1 MNAPAPGGRV
11 ARAPSRPTGR
21 TVTLGDARVGI
32 RHVIRVARD
41 HAPVA
46 IGPGVVERLTRARAV
61 VDRAA
66 AGDAPIYGVN
76 SALGANT
83 GARLA
88 KDEQGPYQVRAVRAR
103 AVGVG
108 PPFAA
113 EVVRA
118 AMFTRAA
125 GMARG
130 ASGVSLPVFRA
141 LIDALNAGIVPY
153 VPSRGSIGV
162 ADLPQLSQV
171 ALVLIGEGEAI
182 VDGERVPGS
191 EALAAAGMSPV
202 TLAAKD
208 GLALISSNAVTVG
221 RASLVLADLART
233 LALHTDI
240 VALSFEAFR
249 ANLSPLDPR
258 AQAARPAPG
267 QAEAATRILIA
278 LAGSALAKP
287 GAARRVQDPLSFRCV
302 PQVHGALHDALAR
315 AVDHVEIELNS
326 AADSPY
332 ADADGDRL
340 FSTGNF
346 HVPGLTLALE
356 TLGLAVA
363 QAATLTVE
371 RCLRLLSPATSDLP
385 LQLTRS
391 GPQQSGF
398 ATTQKPLTALA
409 TEIRHLANP
418 SSLDFLPVSEGIEDH
433 ATMAPACVAK
443 LDAMRERY
451 VSLIAIEAVIA
462 AQAVDLRPADVRAS
476 LGSGARRIY
485 DDVRARVAVLD
496 DDRPLSP
503 DFEAVAAWLAGGE

>member
-1 MNAPAPGGRV
+1 
-11 ARAPSRPTGR
+11 
-21 TVTLGDARVGI
+21 
-32 RHVIRVARD
+32 
-41 HAPVA
+41 
-46 IGPGVVERLTRARAV
+46 
-61 VDRAA
+61 
-66 AGDAPIYGVN
+66 
-76 SALGANT
+76 
-83 GARLA
+83 
-88 KDEQGPYQVRAVRAR
+88 
-103 AVGVG
+103 
-108 PPFAA
+108 
-113 EVVRA
+113 
-118 AMFTRAA
+118 
-125 GMARG
+125 
-130 ASGVSLPVFRA
+130 
-141 LIDALNAGIVPY
+141 
-153 VPSRGSIGV
+153 
-162 ADLPQLSQV
+162 
-171 ALVLIGEGEAI
+171 
-182 VDGERVPGS
+182 
-191 EALAAAGMSPV
+191 
-202 TLAAKD
+202 
-208 GLALISSNAVTVG
+208 
-221 RASLVLADLART
+221 VLADLAHARPT
-233 LALHTDI
+233 PTSSRCRSKL
-240 VALSFEAFR
+240 F

-363 QAATLTVE
+363 QGATLAVE

-385 LQLTRS
+385 LQLTRG

-409 TEIRHLANP
+409 MDIRHLANP
-418 SSLDFLPVSEGIEDH
+418 TSLDFLPVSEGIEDH

-443 LDAMRERY
+443 LDAMHECY
-451 VSLIAIEAVIA
+451 VTLIAIEAVIA
-462 AQAVDLRPADVRAS
+462 AQAVDLRPGRPAT
-476 LGSGARRIY
+476 LGTGARRIY
-485 DDVRARVAVLD
+485 DGVRARVAILD
-496 DDRPLSP
+496 DDRPLAP